1 MARSLFGLVG
11 LGATLIFALPAAML
25 GLDYLLL
32 QGRPTAGAGLIVIAI
47 LMIVVEE
54 HITTPMDLPTMVADR
69 TVGKLAST
77 PDDDE
82 E

>member
-32 QGRPTAGAGLIVIAI
+32 RQQPVVGGGLILIAA
-47 LMIVVEE
+47 LMILVEE
-54 HITTPMDLPTMVADR
+54 HITTPMDLPTMVADK
-69 TVGKLAST
+69 TVGKIAGT
-77 PDDDE
+77 DDE

>member
-25 GLDYLLL
+25 GLEYLLFR
-32 QGRPTAGAGLIVIAI
+32 GRPTAGVALVVIAA
-47 LMIVVEE
+47 LMVLVEE

-69 TVGKLAST
+69 TLGKLAKASE
-77 PDDDE
+77 DDE